1 MYCDKIALPH
11 CQMAVYI
18 PDLVAD
24 PAVRRPTIVIAP
36 GGGYTHLSTREGEP
50 IALTFAAM
58 GMNAVVVR
66 YRVAPA
72 VFPAPMQDIASA
84 VAAIRQNADN
94 WHADPNQIALCGF
107 SAGAH
112 AAGLLGVH
120 WQEAHWWQEMH
131 LTSADVRPNAL
142 ILSYPVITA
151 GEFAHR
157 GSFRSLTGTDD
168 IGAHQPH
175 SLENLVTPDTPP
187 TFLWHTWTDG
197 AVPVENT
204 LLMAMALHKAG
215 VPAEVHVFPRGGHGV
230 ALGNQVTNIPSEE
243 ARKIVPE
250 VTVWPELAARFIR
263 QIFTKS

>member
-1 MYCDKIALPH
+1 MAGNAPH
-11 CQMAVYI
+11 I
-18 PDLVAD
+18 RRRSPERPDSLV
-24 PAVRRPTIVIAP
+24 
-36 GGGYTHLSTREGEP
+36 
-50 IALTFAAM
+50 
-58 GMNAVVVR
+58 
-66 YRVAPA
+66 
-72 VFPAPMQDIASA
+72 
-84 VAAIRQNADN
+84 
-94 WHADPNQIALCGF
+94 
-107 SAGAH
+107 
-112 AAGLLGVH
+112 
-120 WQEAHWWQEMH
+120 
-131 LTSADVRPNAL
+131 
-142 ILSYPVITA
+142 PVITA

-168 IGAHQPH
+168 IAAHQPH

-250 VTVWPELAARFIR
+250 ATVWTGISGAVHPADIYEIIIKNPCF
-263 QIFTKS
+263 

>member
-1 MYCDKIALPH
+1 
-11 CQMAVYI
+11 
-18 PDLVAD
+18 
-24 PAVRRPTIVIAP
+24 
-36 GGGYTHLSTREGEP
+36 
-50 IALTFAAM
+50 M

-72 VFPAPMQDIASA
+72 VFFPRRCRTSPAPSPPSA
-84 VAAIRQNADN
+84 KTPKKMARSPESNR
-94 WHADPNQIALCGF
+94 PLRFF

-112 AAGLLGVH
+112 AVGLLGVH

-131 LTSADVRPNAL
+131 LTPADVRPNAL

-157 GSFRSLTGTDD
+157 RSFRSLTGTDD
-168 IGAHQPH
+168 IAAHQPH

-215 VPAEVHVFPRGGHGV
+215 VPAEVHVFPARRTRGGAGQSGDEHPP
-230 ALGNQVTNIPSEE
+230 AKRRAKSC
-243 ARKIVPE
+243 RKR
-250 VTVWPELAARFIR
+250 RFGHR
-263 QIFTKS
+263 WQNDSSGRYL

>member
-1 MYCDKIALPH
+1 
-11 CQMAVYI
+11 MA
-18 PDLVAD
+18 
-24 PAVRRPTIVIAP
+24 
-36 GGGYTHLSTREGEP
+36 
-50 IALTFAAM
+50 
-58 GMNAVVVR
+58 
-66 YRVAPA
+66 
-72 VFPAPMQDIASA
+72 
-84 VAAIRQNADN
+84 
-94 WHADPNQIALCGF
+94 
-107 SAGAH
+107 
-112 AAGLLGVH
+112 
-120 WQEAHWWQEMH
+120 
-131 LTSADVRPNAL
+131 
-142 ILSYPVITA
+142 A

-168 IGAHQPH
+168 IAAHQPH

-230 ALGNQVTNIPSEE
+230 ALGNQVTNIPGEE

-250 VTVWPELAARFIR
+250 ATVWTEMAARFIR

>member
-1 MYCDKIALPH
+1 MYCDTIALKN
-11 CQMAVYI
+11 CSMTVYI

-36 GGGYTHLSTREGEP
+36 GGGYTHLSTRESEP

-58 GMNAVVVR
+58 GMNAIVVR

-112 AAGLLGVH
+112 AVGLLGVH

-168 IGAHQPH
+168 IAAHQPH

-187 TFLWHTWTDG
+187 TFL
-197 AVPVENT
+197 
-204 LLMAMALHKAG
+204 
-215 VPAEVHVFPRGGHGV
+215 
-230 ALGNQVTNIPSEE
+230 
-243 ARKIVPE
+243 
-250 VTVWPELAARFIR
+250 
-263 QIFTKS
+263 

>member
-1 MYCDKIALPH
+1 MFLADTHSDTLFSLGVGKRTFAQTDITPDRLRQGGVSLQTLALWSGPKGPNGDYE
-11 CQMAVYI
+11 A
-18 PDLVAD
+18 VAD
-24 PAVRRPTIVIAP
+24 AE
-36 GGGYTHLSTREGEP
+36 Y
-50 IALTFAAM
+50 
-58 GMNAVVVR
+58 
-66 YRVAPA
+66 
-72 VFPAPMQDIASA
+72 
-84 VAAIRQNADN
+84 AAIRQNADN

-112 AAGLLGVH
+112 AVGLLGVH

-168 IGAHQPH
+168 IAAHQPH

-215 VPAEVHVFPRGGHGV
+215 VPAEVHVFPRGGHGM
-230 ALGNQVTNIPSEE
+230 ALGNQVTNIPGEE

-250 VTVWPELAARFIR
+250 ATVWPELAARFIR
-263 QIFTKS
+263 QIFMEL

>member
-1 MYCDKIALPH
+1 M
-11 CQMAVYI
+11 
-18 PDLVAD
+18 
-24 PAVRRPTIVIAP
+24 
-36 GGGYTHLSTREGEP
+36 
-50 IALTFAAM
+50 
-58 GMNAVVVR
+58 
-66 YRVAPA
+66 
-72 VFPAPMQDIASA
+72 
-84 VAAIRQNADN
+84 
-94 WHADPNQIALCGF
+94 
-107 SAGAH
+107 
-112 AAGLLGVH
+112 H
-120 WQEAHWWQEMH
+120 WQEAHWWQELH

-168 IGAHQPH
+168 IVAHQPH

-250 VTVWPELAARFIR
+250 ATVWTEMAARFIR
-263 QIFTKS
+263 QIFMKL